1 MSSYF
6 IFNSVGSIDEQ
17 SLSQLAVTTTL
28 SKNILVSDVD
38 NENQLMYY
46 TPKFLW
52 TLRDFI
58 LDIQNA
64 KGQPITPNEYLEK
77 SLVEDK
83 QMEKNNAVRK
93 SIMSF
98 FKDRE
103 CIPLIRPIF
112 DERDLQQLNNMP
124 KNKIRPEFT
133 KQVDDLRNKILLK
146 A

>member
-38 NENQLMYY
+38 NENQLM
-46 TPKFLW
+46 
-52 TLRDFI
+52 DFI